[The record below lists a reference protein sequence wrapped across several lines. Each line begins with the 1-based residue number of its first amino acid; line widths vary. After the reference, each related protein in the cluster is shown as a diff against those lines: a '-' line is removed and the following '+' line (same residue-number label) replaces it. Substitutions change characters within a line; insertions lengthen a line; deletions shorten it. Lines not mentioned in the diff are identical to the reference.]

1 MSQALLPLKDGPWTI
16 EDLAMLPEDERRYE
30 IVDGQLVMVPS
41 PSLGHQSVVGK
52 LRELIAP
59 RLGDTMLSFEGVAL
73 DLHPSY
79 RIPDLTVF
87 STAGFDPKA
96 IKLHPRHVVLVVEVV
111 SPGSRTNDRITK
123 PAQVCSCWHT
133 CLLAHRNR
141 RPRQS
146 HRLRIA
152 WRNIRGTRHLDRG
165 RDRRAHRTVCSL
177 HRDRRPREAQLGQL
191 PASTASLSIS
201 P

>member
-123 PAQVCSCWHT
+123 PAQYAAAGIPAYWRIETEDRVSLTAYGLRGETYEELGTWT
-133 CLLAHRNR
+133 GGEIAELTEPFAVSIAIDDLAKPSSAN
-141 RPRQS
+141 
-146 HRLRIA
+146 
-152 WRNIRGTRHLDRG
+152 
-165 RDRRAHRTVCSL
+165 
-177 HRDRRPREAQLGQL
+177 
-191 PASTASLSIS
+191 
-201 P
+201 